1 MSAVTHRAAITA
13 AKRIAFL
20 LLLCFAPA
28 ALHAETGGPD
38 YWAVSGVKQSSGL
51 AIHVKPSV
59 KSPLAGKAPYDA
71 RGLRNL
77 GCKDKASFS
86 DWLKLHG
93 AARRAAGRNRW
104 CHIRYHGIEGWVRG
118 RYLVEDSPA
127 K

>member
-1 MSAVTHRAAITA
+1 MGAVTHRVTIAA
-13 AKRIAFL
+13 AKRTASL

-28 ALHAETGGPD
+28 TLHAEAGGPD
-38 YWAVSGVKQSSGL
+38 YWAVSGVKQSGGL
-51 AIHVKPSV
+51 AIHVKPNA
-59 KSPLAGKAPYDA
+59 KAPLAGKAPHDA

-77 GCKDKASFS
+77 GCKDTASFS

-104 CHIRYHGIEGWVRG
+104 CHIRYGGIEGWVRG
-118 RYLVEDSPA
+118 RYLVEDTPS